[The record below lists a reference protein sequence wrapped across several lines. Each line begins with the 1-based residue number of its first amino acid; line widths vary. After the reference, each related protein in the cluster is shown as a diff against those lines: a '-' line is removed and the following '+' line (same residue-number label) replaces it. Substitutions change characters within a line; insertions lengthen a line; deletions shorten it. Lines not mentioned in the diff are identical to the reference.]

1 MMLIYK
7 KHDKKQEIADAEN
20 KSNELAKPEIL
31 ENTMRFDEPINDTT
45 NVLSKNNRHMVANK
59 NKKTKEEIKEANR
72 IYKQKQ
78 REKMKEKY
86 GDEEY
91 KKIRAKEI
99 ADSRAKR
106 KENSV

>member
-1 MMLIYK
+1 MKLFFIFHYN
-7 KHDKKQEIADAEN
+7 IN
-20 KSNELAKPEIL
+20 IL
-31 ENTMRFDEPINDTT
+31 ENTMIFKESINNNTT
-45 NVLSKNNRHMVANK
+45 NSPPKIKLNENNRHMVPNK

-72 IYKQKQ
+72 LYKQKQ

-86 GDEEY
+86 GNEEY

-99 ADSRAKR
+99 ADSRAKK